1 MTALPSSAVDRYKVK
16 ADHYQFLLYEK
27 GDAAADDAPVKGEEL
42 TGYHCVGHYTTADGL
57 LSGLRWR
64 LLKQKSKR
72 AATLQEFVE
81 RAIGQ
86 LEAQRPLFEKI
97 VADALKARP

>member
-1 MTALPSSAVDRYKVK
+1 MQLPSSAVDLYKVK
-16 ADHYQFLLYEK
+16 ADPHQFLLYEK
-27 GDAAADDAPVKGEEL
+27 GAAASDDAPVKGEEL
-42 TGYHCVGHYTTADGL
+42 AGYHVVGHYTTPETL
-57 LSGLRWR
+57 LNGLRWR

-86 LEAQRPLFEKI
+86 LQAQRPLLERI
-97 VADALKARP
+97 VADAVKARS

>member
-1 MTALPSSAVDRYKVK
+1 MQLPSSAVDLYKVK
-16 ADHYQFLLYEK
+16 ADAYQFLLYER
-27 GDAAADDAPVKGEEL
+27 GSAPADRETVKGEEL
-42 TGYHCVGHYTTADGL
+42 AGYHVVGHYTTPETL
-57 LSGLRWR
+57 LNGLRWR

-86 LEAQRPLFEKI
+86 LEAQRPVFERI
-97 VADALKARP
+97 VTDAVKARLP